1 VGRRLYL
8 LRQPPV
14 FVTFV
19 QLRDIRRDPPR
30 LVFGEGIGPSGTR
43 LHSLSFPILRF
54 AADSDLFELA
64 NDFSSLS

>member
-1 VGRRLYL
+1 MGTLGGSLVFEQ
-8 LRQPPV
+8 LRQ
-14 FVTFV
+14 
-19 QLRDIRRDPPR
+19 LRNIHRNPPR

-43 LHSLSFPILRF
+43 FHSLSFPILSF